1 MGKEGCVDPRQ
12 WLEVERIYHAALEQE
27 PAAREAYLDESCG
40 DDSQLR
46 REVEELIA
54 YQERAANFIET
65 PAVEMMARRAA
76 AASERGFR
84 LAAGGRLGPYEIL
97 QPVDAGG
104 QGEVYRARDTRLG
117 RVVALKILGARMLE
131 PSGLRRLEREAR
143 AISSLNHPHI
153 CTLFDIGRDADIDY
167 LVMEYVEGRTL
178 AARLCDGRMALP
190 EVLRIACQI
199 AEALDYAHRQGIVH
213 RDLKPGNIMLTEG
226 GAKLVDFGL
235 ARWLQQTDDCGS
247 AAPMGVTASLSLT
260 GVVLG
265 TPQYMA
271 PEQIAGGEVDARTD
285 VFAFGAVLFEMAH
298 GRKAF
303 ADGTKRQAVR
313 AGSRGATSRAA
324 LDRVILRCLRNAPEE
339 RWSSAAE
346 LLRELRRVEARKQP
360 RRLAWAAIVGLLS
373 IVAAISG
380 MLVTKRPAAPRLKPE
395 ILYSFTG
402 KNGDGAILDRCGVTI
417 GPDGAFY
424 GFTFRG
430 GTLGHGTV
438 YRLSRRS
445 GGWHEE
451 VIYTFIGPNG
461 RMPVG
466 APVFGPDGSLYGA
479 ASVGGAEDHG
489 LIFRLKPPAAPGGAW
504 TGLAIHQFT
513 PSRGDGADPA
523 EGPIFGSDGSLYGT
537 TRYGGPHTNEIVYEL
552 LPPAGSEGEW
562 KERVIHRF
570 TGSATGDEHPWGGV
584 VFGKDGNLY
593 GTAFG
598 RPGLVYQ
605 LRPPANPGREWDEK
619 LLYHFLMNDASGD
632 SPVTGLTV
640 GGHGELYGTTQWGG
654 INASGTVFEMS
665 PSGSGGGWTH
675 SVLHWFA
682 SQAGDGTEP
691 ISGVLVGPHGELYGT
706 TQKGGAW
713 GRGTI
718 FKLTPPARGD
728 GSWTETVL
736 YEFTGQNGDGG
747 QPHSNPHL
755 IFDKTGGLVGTTVS
769 GGAFGGGTVFRLPL

>member
-1 MGKEGCVDPRQ
+1 MDPRQ

-27 PAAREAYLDESCG
+27 PAAREAYLDECCG

-54 YQERAANFIET
+54 YQSRAEGFIET
-65 PAVEMMARRAA
+65 PAVEVMARHAA
-76 AASERGFR
+76 ATSQREFR
-84 LAAGGRLGPYEIL
+84 LSAGERLGPYEIL
-97 QPVDAGG
+97 QPAGSGG

-117 RVVALKILGARMLE
+117 RMVALKLVSARMLE
-131 PSGLRRLEREAR
+131 PAGLRRMEREAR

-153 CTLFDIGRDADIDY
+153 CTLFDIGRDADVDY

-178 AARLCDGRMALP
+178 TTFLSEGRMPLA
-190 EVLRIACQI
+190 EVLRIACQV

-235 ARWLQQTDDCGS
+235 ARWLQQADDCGP
-247 AAPMGVTASLSLT
+247 AAPMGDTASLSLT

-285 VFAFGAVLFEMAH
+285 IFAFGAVLFEMAH

-303 ADGTKRQAVR
+303 ADGTMRQAVR

-324 LDRVILRCLRNAPEE
+324 LDRVILRCLRNAPGE

-346 LLRELRRVEARKQP
+346 LLRELRRIEARRQP
-360 RRLAWAAIVGLLS
+360 RRLEGAAIV
-373 IVAAISG
+373 IVSLVIAGVSG
-380 MLVTKRPAAPRLKPE
+380 MLLKELSVAPHLKPE
-395 ILYSFTG
+395 ILHSFTG
-402 KNGDGAILDRCGVTI
+402 KNGDGASLDRCGVTI

-438 YRLSRRS
+438 YRLSRS
-445 GGWHEE
+445 GGAWREE
-451 VIYTFIGPNG
+451 VIYTFTGPNG
-461 RMPVG
+461 RMPEG

-489 LIFRLKPPAAPGGAW
+489 LIFRLKPPTTPGGAW

-523 EGPIFGSDGSLYGT
+523 ESPIFGSDVGLYGT
-537 TRYGGPHTNEIVYEL
+537 TRYGGPHTAGIVYEL
-552 LPPAGSEGEW
+552 LPPSGAGEEW

-570 TGSATGDEHPWGGV
+570 TRKDNDAEPWGGV

-598 RPGLVYQ
+598 RPGLVFQ

-619 LLYHFLMNDASGD
+619 LLYHFQMNSPGGD
-632 SPVTGLTV
+632 SPVASLTA
-640 GGHGELYGTTQWGG
+640 GANGELYGTTQWGG
-654 INASGTVFEMS
+654 INAAGTIFEMA
-665 PSGSGGGWTH
+665 PSGSDGAWTH
-675 SVLHWFA
+675 TVLHRFA
-682 SQAGDGTEP
+682 SQAADGIEP
-691 ISGVLVGPHGELYGT
+691 ICGMLVGPDGVLYGAAE
-706 TQKGGAW
+706 KGGTW
-713 GRGTI
+713 GLGTI
-718 FKLTPPARGD
+718 FKLTPPARSG

-736 YEFTGQNGDGG
+736 YNFTGQNGDGL
-747 QPHSNPHL
+747 QPNSNPHL